1 MKKLLAFSALMII
14 ASTAWAQSANDKR
27 GFQGNVVSQTKNGK
41 AEETTL
47 QFTGR
52 AIVIDNDTYDIV
64 KKEFDGKSKTTF
76 TCTKRRATFEI
87 VFAAGE
93 SITVTDTSDK
103 ASATVYSS
111 IKE

>member
-1 MKKLLAFSALMII
+1 MRKLAAVMVVFLAT
-14 ASTAWAQSANDKR
+14 STVWAQSANDKR

-52 AIVIDNDTYDIV
+52 AIVVGNDTYDIV
-64 KKEFDGKSKTTF
+64 KKEFDGKSTTTF

-87 VFAAGE
+87 VFVAGE
-93 SITVTDTSDK
+93 SITITDTSDRT
-103 ASATVYSS
+103 SATIYSS